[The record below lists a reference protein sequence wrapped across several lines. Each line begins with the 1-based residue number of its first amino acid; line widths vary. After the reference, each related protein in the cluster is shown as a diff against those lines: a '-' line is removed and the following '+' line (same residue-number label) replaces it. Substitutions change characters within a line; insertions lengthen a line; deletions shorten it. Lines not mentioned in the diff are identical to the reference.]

1 MRLVGRGGFSGGGTG
16 ECLKYGS
23 ACSPQREGLT
33 MAMSTSR
40 TTSLSPT
47 LSTAAEELSDQE
59 LVQRL
64 AMLRDGGLLTEQQF
78 DAAVADLLIT
88 L

>member
-1 MRLVGRGGFSGGGTG
+1 
-16 ECLKYGS
+16 
-23 ACSPQREGLT
+23 